1 MITYFC
7 IAKWPVMVGLVLLY
21 RRLTMRIL
29 NIRARITTAC
39 VASEAQDAEME
50 LLTQD
55 GKNLFLHINE
65 YEGEHYTVAESSIFD
80 YLTTGTEKTPEVLF
94 IEEYSSWKSTQKSK
108 YKEYFS
114 QLRKVIKMLK

>member
-1 MITYFC
+1 
-7 IAKWPVMVGLVLLY
+7 
-21 RRLTMRIL
+21 MRIL
-29 NIRARITTAC
+29 SIRARITTAC
-39 VASEAQDAEME
+39 APSEAQDAE

-65 YEGEHYTVAESSIFD
+65 YDGEHYTVAESSIFD
-80 YLTTGTEKTPEVLF
+80 YLTIGTEKTPEVAF
-94 IEEYSSWKSTQKSK
+94 IEEYSNWRSTQKSK